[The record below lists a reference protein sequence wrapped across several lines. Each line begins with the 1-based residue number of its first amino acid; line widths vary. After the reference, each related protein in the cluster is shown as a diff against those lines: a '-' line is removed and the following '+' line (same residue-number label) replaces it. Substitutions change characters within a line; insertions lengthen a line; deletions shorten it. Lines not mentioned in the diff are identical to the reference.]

1 MTEKEYVALQQAF
14 PDADRVWRDRMFD
27 LRTYQLLDELIKH
40 MEPKMLQGIFVNI
53 QRDVDESR
61 EEEGETND

>member
-27 LRTYQLLDELIKH
+27 LRAYQLLDELIKH
-40 MEPKMLQGIFVNI
+40 MEPKMLHGIFVNI

-61 EEEGETND
+61 AEEGETND